1 MNSFRT
7 ARDEHCAN
15 YVDHDAVKI
24 EMPWKEE
31 YNWVEYKDE
40 KNQFRVLFTMYPE
53 FESLLKPLKQRSKVK
68 NIQKKLWWLILKMY

>member
-40 KNQFRVLFTMYPE
+40 KNQFRVLFTMFPE
-53 FESLLKPLKQRSKVK
+53 SESLLKPLKQRSKVK